1 MPRSFALSIVL
12 TLVAALAACSRSAP
26 PEEPIRAVKL
36 LKVEGQAISGEQEY
50 AADIRARTESRL
62 GFRVGG
68 KLMQRQAEVGMTV
81 KAGQMLAMLDAQD
94 LRSGA
99 DAAAAQVKAA
109 QTQRDLAAADFRR
122 FEALRQQGF
131 ISGAEL
137 ERREASLKAAQAT
150 LEQAQAQA
158 SVQSNQA
165 AYARLLADADG
176 VVVGVDAEP
185 GQVVA
190 AGASVVRL
198 ARNGPRDAVLAVPED
213 RVLGIRP
220 GQTAEVVLWTQQANG
235 GSTKL
240 PGRVREVAAS
250 ADPVTRTYAVK
261 VSLEGDVQPPLGATA
276 TVRIKPAQAA
286 GAQGMALAAVR
297 LPTSALWRQ
306 TGQTGQAGQ
315 GSAVWVFDKAQ
326 SVVRARPVQVAG
338 VDGNLALIAQGL
350 QPGDEVVVA
359 GTHVLNEG
367 QRVVRYGPEAAR

>member
-1 MPRSFALSIVL
+1 MPRSFALPIVL
-12 TLVAALAACSRSAP
+12 TLVAALAACSRLAP

-68 KLMQRQAEVGMTV
+68 KLMQRQAEVGMIV

-306 TGQTGQAGQ
+306 AGQAGQ

>member
-1 MPRSFALSIVL
+1 MPRSFALPILL
-12 TLVAALAACSRSAP
+12 TLVAVLAACSGSAP

-220 GQTAEVVLWTQQANG
+220 GQTADVVLWTQQANA

-306 TGQTGQAGQ
+306 TGQAGQ

>member
-1 MPRSFALSIVL
+1 MPRSL
-12 TLVAALAACSRSAP
+12 TLPALFAMVSVLAACSPSEP
-26 PEEPIRAVKL
+26 PDEPIRAVKL
-36 LKVEGQAISGEQEY
+36 VKVEGQTISGEQEY

-68 KLMQRQAEVGMTV
+68 KLVQRPAEVGMTV
-81 KAGQMLAMLDAQD
+81 KAGQLLAMLDAQD

-99 DAAAAQVKAA
+99 EAAVAQVKAA

-137 ERREASLKAAQAT
+137 ERREASLKAAQAS
-150 LEQAQAQA
+150 LELAQAQA
-158 SVQSNQA
+158 SVQNNQA

-190 AGASVVRL
+190 AGAPVVRV
-198 ARNGPRDAVLAVPED
+198 ARNGPRDAVMTVPED
-213 RVLGIRP
+213 RVLGIRQ
-220 GQTAEVVLWTQQANG
+220 GQSAEVVLWTQQANG
-235 GSTKL
+235 SPLKW
-240 PGRVREVAAS
+240 PARVREVAAS

-261 VSLEGDVQPPLGATA
+261 VTIEGDVQPPLGATA
-276 TVRIKPAQAA
+276 TVRIRPAQAA
-286 GAQGMALAAVR
+286 GAQGVGTAVVR

-306 TGQTGQAGQ
+306 TGQVGQ
-315 GSAVWVFDKAQ
+315 GSAVWVFDTAEG
-326 SVVRARPVQVAG
+326 VVRARPVQVEG

>member
-1 MPRSFALSIVL
+1 MPRSFALPIL
-12 TLVAALAACSRSAP
+12 LNLVAALAACSPSAP

-68 KLMQRQAEVGMTV
+68 KLMQRPAEVGMTV

-190 AGASVVRL
+190 AGAPVVRL
-198 ARNGPRDAVLAVPED
+198 ARNGPRDAVLALPED
-213 RVLGIRP
+213 RVLAIRQ
-220 GQTAEVVLWTQQANG
+220 GQSAEVVLWTQQANG

-286 GAQGMALAAVR
+286 ALAAVR

-306 TGQTGQAGQ
+306 TGQAGQ
-315 GSAVWVFDKAQ
+315 GSAVWVYDTAQ

-338 VDGNLALIAQGL
+338 VDGNLVLIAQGL

-367 QRVVRYGPEAAR
+367 QRVVRYGPETAR

>member
-1 MPRSFALSIVL
+1 MPRSFTLPILL

-36 LKVEGQAISGEQEY
+36 MKVEGQAISGEQEY

-68 KLMQRQAEVGMTV
+68 KLIQRPAEVGMTV

-99 DAAAAQVKAA
+99 EAAVAQVKAA

-190 AGASVVRL
+190 AGASVVRV
-198 ARNGPRDAVLAVPED
+198 ARNGPRDAVLSVPED
-213 RVLGIRP
+213 RVLGIRR
-220 GQTAEVVLWTQQANG
+220 GQPAEVVLWTQQANG
-235 GSTKL
+235 GSIKL

-261 VSLEGDVQPPLGATA
+261 VALEGDAQPPLGATA

-286 GAQGMALAAVR
+286 GAPAMAAVR

-306 TGQTGQAGQ
+306 AGQAGQ
-315 GSAVWVFDKAQ
+315 GSAVWVFDAAAG
-326 SVVRARPVQVAG
+326 VVRARPVQVAG
-338 VDGNLALIAQGL
+338 VDGNLALVAQGL

-367 QRVVRYGPEAAR
+367 QRVVPYGPVAAR

>member
-1 MPRSFALSIVL
+1 MPRSFTLPILL

-26 PEEPIRAVKL
+26 SEEPIRAVKL
-36 LKVEGQAISGEQEY
+36 MKVEGQAISGEQEY

-68 KLMQRQAEVGMTV
+68 KLMQRPAEVGMTV
-81 KAGQMLAMLDAQD
+81 KAGQLLAMLDAQD

-122 FEALRQQGF
+122 FEVLRQQGF

-190 AGASVVRL
+190 AGAAVVRV
-198 ARNGPRDAVLAVPED
+198 ARNGPRDAVLAIPED
-213 RVLGIRP
+213 RVLGIRQ
-220 GQTAEVVLWTQQANG
+220 GQPAEVVLWTQQANG
-235 GSTKL
+235 GSIKL

-261 VSLEGDVQPPLGATA
+261 VALEGDAQAPLGATA

-286 GAQGMALAAVR
+286 GAPAVAAR

-306 TGQTGQAGQ
+306 AGQAGQ
-315 GSAVWVFDKAQ
+315 GSAVWVFDAAAG
-326 SVVRARPVQVAG
+326 VVRARPVQVAG
-338 VDGNLALIAQGL
+338 VDGNLALVAQGL

-367 QRVVRYGPEAAR
+367 QRVVPYGPVAAR